1 MRKLRIRGVARL
13 TQFAIVQG
21 LVTLEETVLNIPRSE
36 VDAEVAKLDQ
46 LIGQFEQLVALK
58 YDDLVSDPAQ
68 RQTVKISDL
77 STSLVQFKQMKQLY
91 AGYMT
96 RKSEMPVEALI
107 DRLLLPHFDTDY
119 AARMV
124 LGRHWRDATE
134 SQRKRFIEAFYQSL
148 MADYGDAMLQ
158 FKREQLKILPFRGD
172 PAANTATVRTEVMR
186 EGKVVPVNFSVRR
199 TPEGW
204 KVWDV
209 TIEGI
214 SYARNFRNDFGT
226 EVDQQGLEHLIKRLE
241 AQNAGAAPRPS
252 STPPAPKPAAR
263 TG

>member
-1 MRKLRIRGVARL
+1 VTDAAMRALVYPLLVLLGAFPSLVCGATAPATPGPGPQELMEQVTRDMQQAIDADREALAKDPARL
-13 TQFAIVQG
+13 
-21 LVTLEETVLNIPRSE
+21 R
-36 VDAEVAKLDQ
+36 
-46 LIGQFEQLVALK
+46 
-58 YDDLVSDPAQ
+58 
-68 RQTVKISDL
+68 
-77 STSLVQFKQMKQLY
+77 
-91 AGYMT
+91 
-96 RKSEMPVEALI
+96 ALI

-124 LGRHWRDATE
+124 LGRHWRDATD

-148 MADYGDAMLQ
+148 MSDYGDAMLQ
-158 FKREQLKILPFRGD
+158 FKRDQLKILPFRGD
-172 PAANTATVRTEVMR
+172 PAADTATVRTEVMR
-186 EGKVVPVNFSVRR
+186 EGKVVPVNFSLRR

-204 KVWDV
+204 KAWDV

-241 AQNAGAAPRPS
+241 AQNAGTSEAAPPAK
-252 STPPAPKPAAR
+252 PPAR

>member
-1 MRKLRIRGVARL
+1 MRSLVFSLLMLIGALPMAAMAEATTPGPGPQELMEQVSRELQQAIDADRDALVKDRAKLRAV
-13 TQFAIVQG
+13 
-21 LVTLEETVLNIPRSE
+21 
-36 VDAEVAKLDQ
+36 
-46 LIGQFEQLVALK
+46 
-58 YDDLVSDPAQ
+58 
-68 RQTVKISDL
+68 
-77 STSLVQFKQMKQLY
+77 
-91 AGYMT
+91 
-96 RKSEMPVEALI
+96 I

-148 MADYGDAMLQ
+148 MADYGDALLQ
-158 FKREQLKILPFRGD
+158 FNREQLKILPFRGD
-172 PAANTATVRTEVMR
+172 PAASTATVRTEVMR
-186 EGKVVPVNFSVRR
+186 DGTVVPVNFSLRR

-204 KVWDV
+204 KAWDV

-241 AQNAGAAPRPS
+241 TQNAGGASSSSARPAEK
-252 STPPAPKPAAR
+252 PPAPKPAAR

>member
-1 MRKLRIRGVARL
+1 MRALVYPLLLVMGAIPSFAAAQAATPGPGPQELMEQVSRDLQQAIDADREALAKDKAKLRAV
-13 TQFAIVQG
+13 
-21 LVTLEETVLNIPRSE
+21 
-36 VDAEVAKLDQ
+36 
-46 LIGQFEQLVALK
+46 
-58 YDDLVSDPAQ
+58 
-68 RQTVKISDL
+68 
-77 STSLVQFKQMKQLY
+77 
-91 AGYMT
+91 
-96 RKSEMPVEALI
+96 I

-124 LGRHWRDATE
+124 LGRHWRDATDE
-134 SQRKRFIEAFYQSL
+134 QRKRFIEAFYQSL
-148 MADYGDAMLQ
+148 MADYGDALLQ
-158 FKREQLKILPFRGD
+158 FNREQLKILPFRGD

-186 EGKVVPVNFSVRR
+186 EGKVVPVNFSLRR

-204 KVWDV
+204 KAWDV

-241 AQNAGAAPRPS
+241 AQNSGAAPRPS
-252 STPPAPKPAAR
+252 SPTTAPAPKPAAR

>member
-1 MRKLRIRGVARL
+1 VTYVAMRALVYSLLLVLGAIPALAEAQVATPGPGPQELMERVSRDLQQAIDADREALAKDKAKLRVI
-13 TQFAIVQG
+13 
-21 LVTLEETVLNIPRSE
+21 
-36 VDAEVAKLDQ
+36 
-46 LIGQFEQLVALK
+46 
-58 YDDLVSDPAQ
+58 
-68 RQTVKISDL
+68 
-77 STSLVQFKQMKQLY
+77 
-91 AGYMT
+91 
-96 RKSEMPVEALI
+96 I
-107 DRLLLPHFDTDY
+107 DRVLLPHFDSDY

-134 SQRKRFIEAFYQSL
+134 DQRKRFIEAFYQSL
-148 MADYGDAMLQ
+148 MADYGDALLE
-158 FKREQLKILPFRGD
+158 FNREQLKILPFRGD

-186 EGKVVPVNFSVRR
+186 EGKVVPVNFTLRG

-241 AQNAGAAPRPS
+241 AQNAGAAKRPS
-252 STPPAPKPAAR
+252 SPSPAPAAKPAAR

>member
-1 MRKLRIRGVARL
+1 VTDAAMRAFLYPLLLAIGALPALVAAQAAAPGPGPQELMEQVSRDLQQAIDADREALTKDRARL
-13 TQFAIVQG
+13 RAV
-21 LVTLEETVLNIPRSE
+21 
-36 VDAEVAKLDQ
+36 
-46 LIGQFEQLVALK
+46 
-58 YDDLVSDPAQ
+58 
-68 RQTVKISDL
+68 
-77 STSLVQFKQMKQLY
+77 
-91 AGYMT
+91 
-96 RKSEMPVEALI
+96 I

-148 MADYGDAMLQ
+148 MADYGDALLQ
-158 FKREQLKILPFRGD
+158 FNREQLKILPFRGD
-172 PAANTATVRTEVMR
+172 PAASTATVRTEVMR
-186 EGKVVPVNFSVRR
+186 EGKVVPVNFSLRR

-204 KVWDV
+204 KAWDV

-241 AQNAGAAPRPS
+241 AQNTGAAPRPS
-252 STPPAPKPAAR
+252 STPPAPAPKPAAR

>member
-1 MRKLRIRGVARL
+1 VTDAAMRVLVYPLLLLIGAIPGFAAAQTATPGPGPQELMEQVSRDMQQAIDADREALAKDPAKLR
-13 TQFAIVQG
+13 
-21 LVTLEETVLNIPRSE
+21 
-36 VDAEVAKLDQ
+36 
-46 LIGQFEQLVALK
+46 
-58 YDDLVSDPAQ
+58 
-68 RQTVKISDL
+68 
-77 STSLVQFKQMKQLY
+77 
-91 AGYMT
+91 
-96 RKSEMPVEALI
+96 ALI
-107 DRLLLPHFDTDY
+107 DRLLLPHFDSDY

-134 SQRKRFIEAFYQSL
+134 SQRQRFIEAFYQSL
-148 MADYGDAMLQ
+148 MADYGDALLQ
-158 FKREQLKILPFRGD
+158 FNREQLKILPFRGD

-186 EGKVVPVNFSVRR
+186 EGKVVPVNFSLRR

-204 KVWDV
+204 KAWDV

-241 AQNAGAAPRPS
+241 AQNASAAKRPAS
-252 STPPAPKPAAR
+252 PTPAPAAKPAAR

>member
-1 MRKLRIRGVARL
+1 MRALAYSLLLVLGAVASLAVAQAVTPGPGPQELMEQVSRDLQQAIDADREALAKDKAKLRVI
-13 TQFAIVQG
+13 
-21 LVTLEETVLNIPRSE
+21 
-36 VDAEVAKLDQ
+36 
-46 LIGQFEQLVALK
+46 
-58 YDDLVSDPAQ
+58 
-68 RQTVKISDL
+68 
-77 STSLVQFKQMKQLY
+77 
-91 AGYMT
+91 
-96 RKSEMPVEALI
+96 I
-107 DRLLLPHFDTDY
+107 DRVLLPHFDTDY

-134 SQRKRFIEAFYQSL
+134 DQRKRFIEAFYQSL
-148 MADYGDAMLQ
+148 MADYGDALLQ
-158 FKREQLKILPFRGD
+158 FNREQLKILPFRGD

-186 EGKVVPVNFSVRR
+186 EGKVVPVNFTLRS

-204 KVWDV
+204 KAWDV

-252 STPPAPKPAAR
+252 PPAPTSAPATKPAAR

>member
-1 MRKLRIRGVARL
+1 MRALVYPLLVILGAIPAFAAAQTATPGPGPQQLMEQITRDMQKAIDADREALAKDRAKLR
-13 TQFAIVQG
+13 
-21 LVTLEETVLNIPRSE
+21 
-36 VDAEVAKLDQ
+36 
-46 LIGQFEQLVALK
+46 
-58 YDDLVSDPAQ
+58 
-68 RQTVKISDL
+68 
-77 STSLVQFKQMKQLY
+77 
-91 AGYMT
+91 
-96 RKSEMPVEALI
+96 ALI

-148 MADYGDAMLQ
+148 MADYGDALLQ
-158 FKREQLKILPFRGD
+158 FNREQLKILPFRGD

-186 EGKVVPVNFSVRR
+186 EGKVVPVNFSLRR

-204 KVWDV
+204 KAWDV

-241 AQNAGAAPRPS
+241 AQSAGGAPSPS
-252 STPPAPKPAAR
+252 SAPPAQKLPAPKPAAG

>member
-1 MRKLRIRGVARL
+1 MRALVYPLILILGAIPAFAAAQTATTGPGPQELMEQVSRDMQKAIDADREALAKDPAKLR
-13 TQFAIVQG
+13 
-21 LVTLEETVLNIPRSE
+21 
-36 VDAEVAKLDQ
+36 
-46 LIGQFEQLVALK
+46 
-58 YDDLVSDPAQ
+58 
-68 RQTVKISDL
+68 
-77 STSLVQFKQMKQLY
+77 
-91 AGYMT
+91 
-96 RKSEMPVEALI
+96 ALI

-134 SQRKRFIEAFYQSL
+134 SQRERFIEAFYQSL
-148 MADYGDAMLQ
+148 MADYGDALLQ
-158 FKREQLKILPFRGD
+158 FNREQLKILPFRGD
-172 PAANTATVRTEVMR
+172 PAASTATVRTEVMR
-186 EGKVVPVNFSVRR
+186 EGKVVPVNFSLRR

-241 AQNAGAAPRPS
+241 AQNAGAAKRPS
-252 STPPAPKPAAR
+252 SPAPAPAAKPAAR

>member
-1 MRKLRIRGVARL
+1 VIDATMRAFVYPLLVLLGAFPSLVSGATSTATAAATPGPGPQELMEQVSRDMQQAIDADREALAKDPAKLR
-13 TQFAIVQG
+13 
-21 LVTLEETVLNIPRSE
+21 
-36 VDAEVAKLDQ
+36 
-46 LIGQFEQLVALK
+46 
-58 YDDLVSDPAQ
+58 
-68 RQTVKISDL
+68 
-77 STSLVQFKQMKQLY
+77 
-91 AGYMT
+91 
-96 RKSEMPVEALI
+96 ALI

-124 LGRHWRDATE
+124 LGLHWRNATE

-148 MADYGDAMLQ
+148 MKDYGDAMLQ
-158 FKREQLKILPFRGD
+158 FKRDQLKILPFRGD
-172 PAANTATVRTEVMR
+172 AAANTATVRTEVMR

-199 TPEGW
+199 TPDGW

-226 EVDQQGLEHLIKRLE
+226 EVNQQGLEHLIQRLE
-241 AQNAGAAPRPS
+241 AQNAGTAPRAPSAAPAA
-252 STPPAPKPAAR
+252 PAPKPAAR

>member
-1 MRKLRIRGVARL
+1 MRALVYPLLLLLGAIPAFASAATPGPGPQELMEQVSRDMQKAIDADREALAKDPAKLR
-13 TQFAIVQG
+13 
-21 LVTLEETVLNIPRSE
+21 
-36 VDAEVAKLDQ
+36 
-46 LIGQFEQLVALK
+46 
-58 YDDLVSDPAQ
+58 
-68 RQTVKISDL
+68 
-77 STSLVQFKQMKQLY
+77 
-91 AGYMT
+91 
-96 RKSEMPVEALI
+96 ALI

-252 STPPAPKPAAR
+252 SAPPAPKPAAR

>member
-1 MRKLRIRGVARL
+1 MRALVYPLLLILGAFPALASAATATPGPGPQELMDQVSRDMQAAIDADREALAQDPAKLR
-13 TQFAIVQG
+13 
-21 LVTLEETVLNIPRSE
+21 
-36 VDAEVAKLDQ
+36 
-46 LIGQFEQLVALK
+46 
-58 YDDLVSDPAQ
+58 
-68 RQTVKISDL
+68 
-77 STSLVQFKQMKQLY
+77 
-91 AGYMT
+91 
-96 RKSEMPVEALI
+96 ALI
-107 DRLLLPHFDTDY
+107 DRMLLPHFDTDY

-134 SQRKRFIEAFYQSL
+134 SQRSRFIEAFYQSL
-148 MADYGDAMLQ
+148 MRDYGNAMLE

-172 PAANTATVRTEVMR
+172 PAADTATVRTEVMR
-186 EGKVVPVNFSVRR
+186 DGKSVPVNFTMRR

-226 EVDQQGLEHLIKRLE
+226 EVEQEGLEHLIKRLE

-252 STPPAPKPAAR
+252 AATPGPAPKK
-263 TG
+263 G

>member
-1 MRKLRIRGVARL
+1 MRALAYSLLLVLGAVASLAVAQAVTPGPGPQELMEQVSRDLQQAIDADREALAKDKAKLRVI
-13 TQFAIVQG
+13 
-21 LVTLEETVLNIPRSE
+21 
-36 VDAEVAKLDQ
+36 
-46 LIGQFEQLVALK
+46 
-58 YDDLVSDPAQ
+58 
-68 RQTVKISDL
+68 
-77 STSLVQFKQMKQLY
+77 
-91 AGYMT
+91 
-96 RKSEMPVEALI
+96 I
-107 DRLLLPHFDTDY
+107 DRVLLPHFDTDY

-134 SQRKRFIEAFYQSL
+134 DQRKRFIEAFYQSL
-148 MADYGDAMLQ
+148 MADYGDALLQ
-158 FKREQLKILPFRGD
+158 FNREQLKILPFRGD

-186 EGKVVPVNFSVRR
+186 EGKVVPVNFTLRS

-204 KVWDV
+204 KAWDV

-252 STPPAPKPAAR
+252 PPAPTPATATKPAAR

>member
-1 MRKLRIRGVARL
+1 MRAFAYSLLLVLGAVASLAVAQAATPGPGPQELMEQVSRDLQQAIDADREALAKDKAKLRTI
-13 TQFAIVQG
+13 
-21 LVTLEETVLNIPRSE
+21 
-36 VDAEVAKLDQ
+36 
-46 LIGQFEQLVALK
+46 
-58 YDDLVSDPAQ
+58 
-68 RQTVKISDL
+68 
-77 STSLVQFKQMKQLY
+77 
-91 AGYMT
+91 
-96 RKSEMPVEALI
+96 I
-107 DRLLLPHFDTDY
+107 DRVLLPHFDSDY

-134 SQRKRFIEAFYQSL
+134 DQRKRFIEAFYQSL
-148 MADYGDAMLQ
+148 MADYGDALLQ
-158 FKREQLKILPFRGD
+158 FNREQLKILPFRGD

-186 EGKVVPVNFSVRR
+186 DGKVVPVNFTLRS

-204 KVWDV
+204 KAWDV

-241 AQNAGAAPRPS
+241 AQNAGVAPRPS
-252 STPPAPKPAAR
+252 SPAPTPTPAPKPPAR

>member
-1 MRKLRIRGVARL
+1 MRALVYPFLVLLGALPTLVSSATATTAANATPGPGPQQLMEQVTRDMQQAIDADREALAKDPAKLR
-13 TQFAIVQG
+13 
-21 LVTLEETVLNIPRSE
+21 
-36 VDAEVAKLDQ
+36 
-46 LIGQFEQLVALK
+46 
-58 YDDLVSDPAQ
+58 
-68 RQTVKISDL
+68 
-77 STSLVQFKQMKQLY
+77 
-91 AGYMT
+91 
-96 RKSEMPVEALI
+96 ALI

-124 LGRHWRDATE
+124 LGRHWRDATA

-148 MADYGDAMLQ
+148 MGDYGDAMLE

-172 PAANTATVRTEVMR
+172 AAANTATVRTEVMR
-186 EGKVVPVNFSVRR
+186 EGKVVPVNFSLHR
-199 TPEGW
+199 TPDGW
-204 KVWDV
+204 KAWDV

-241 AQNAGAAPRPS
+241 VQNAGTAQQPPSAAPAA
-252 STPPAPKPAAR
+252 PAPKPAAR

>member
-1 MRKLRIRGVARL
+1 MRAFLFPLLLAIGTLPAIVAAQTVAPGPGPQELMEQVSRDLQQAIDADREALTKDRARL
-13 TQFAIVQG
+13 RAV
-21 LVTLEETVLNIPRSE
+21 
-36 VDAEVAKLDQ
+36 
-46 LIGQFEQLVALK
+46 
-58 YDDLVSDPAQ
+58 
-68 RQTVKISDL
+68 
-77 STSLVQFKQMKQLY
+77 
-91 AGYMT
+91 
-96 RKSEMPVEALI
+96 I

-148 MADYGDAMLQ
+148 MADYGDALLQ
-158 FKREQLKILPFRGD
+158 FNREQLKILPFRGD
-172 PAANTATVRTEVMR
+172 PAASTATVRTEVMR
-186 EGKVVPVNFSVRR
+186 EGKVVPVNFSLRR

-204 KVWDV
+204 KAWDV

-252 STPPAPKPAAR
+252 SPAPKPAAR
-263 TG
+263 AG

>member
-1 MRKLRIRGVARL
+1 VTDDAMRALVYPLLLLLCAFPALVSGASAPATPGPGPQELMEKVSREMQQAIDADREALAKDPARL
-13 TQFAIVQG
+13 
-21 LVTLEETVLNIPRSE
+21 R
-36 VDAEVAKLDQ
+36 
-46 LIGQFEQLVALK
+46 
-58 YDDLVSDPAQ
+58 
-68 RQTVKISDL
+68 
-77 STSLVQFKQMKQLY
+77 
-91 AGYMT
+91 
-96 RKSEMPVEALI
+96 ALI

-124 LGRHWRDATE
+124 LGRHWRDATD

-148 MADYGDAMLQ
+148 MKDYGDAMLQ
-158 FKREQLKILPFRGD
+158 FKRDQLKILPFRGD

-186 EGKVVPVNFSVRR
+186 EGKVVPVNFSLRR

-204 KVWDV
+204 KAWDV

-241 AQNAGAAPRPS
+241 AQNAGTAA
-252 STPPAPKPAAR
+252 TPPTTKPAAG

>member
-1 MRKLRIRGVARL
+1 MQQAIDADREALAKDPARL
-13 TQFAIVQG
+13 
-21 LVTLEETVLNIPRSE
+21 R
-36 VDAEVAKLDQ
+36 
-46 LIGQFEQLVALK
+46 
-58 YDDLVSDPAQ
+58 
-68 RQTVKISDL
+68 
-77 STSLVQFKQMKQLY
+77 
-91 AGYMT
+91 
-96 RKSEMPVEALI
+96 ALI

-124 LGRHWRDATE
+124 LGRHWRDATD

-148 MADYGDAMLQ
+148 MKDYGDAMLQ
-158 FKREQLKILPFRGD
+158 FKRDQLKILPFRGD

-186 EGKVVPVNFSVRR
+186 EGKVVPVNFSLRR

-204 KVWDV
+204 KAWDV

-241 AQNAGAAPRPS
+241 AQNAGTAA
-252 STPPAPKPAAR
+252 TPPTTKPAAG

>member
-1 MRKLRIRGVARL
+1 MRALVYPLLLILGAIPAGAVAQTATPGPGPQELMEQVSRDLQQAIDVDREALKKDRAKLR
-13 TQFAIVQG
+13 AI
-21 LVTLEETVLNIPRSE
+21 
-36 VDAEVAKLDQ
+36 
-46 LIGQFEQLVALK
+46 
-58 YDDLVSDPAQ
+58 
-68 RQTVKISDL
+68 
-77 STSLVQFKQMKQLY
+77 
-91 AGYMT
+91 
-96 RKSEMPVEALI
+96 I

-148 MADYGDAMLQ
+148 MADYGDALLQ
-158 FKREQLKILPFRGD
+158 FNREQLKILPFRGD
-172 PAANTATVRTEVMR
+172 PAASTATVRTEVMR
-186 EGKVVPVNFSVRR
+186 EGKVVPVNFSLRR

-204 KVWDV
+204 KAWDV

-241 AQNAGAAPRPS
+241 TQNAGVEPRPTS
-252 STPPAPKPAAR
+252 PAPAPKPAAR

>member
-1 MRKLRIRGVARL
+1 MRALAYSLLLVLGAVASLAVAQAVTPGPGPQELMEQVSRDLQQAIDADREALTKDKAKLRVI
-13 TQFAIVQG
+13 
-21 LVTLEETVLNIPRSE
+21 
-36 VDAEVAKLDQ
+36 
-46 LIGQFEQLVALK
+46 
-58 YDDLVSDPAQ
+58 
-68 RQTVKISDL
+68 
-77 STSLVQFKQMKQLY
+77 
-91 AGYMT
+91 
-96 RKSEMPVEALI
+96 I
-107 DRLLLPHFDTDY
+107 DRVLLPHFDTDY

-134 SQRKRFIEAFYQSL
+134 DQRKRFIEAFYQSL
-148 MADYGDAMLQ
+148 MADYGDALLQ
-158 FKREQLKILPFRGD
+158 FNREQLKILPFRGD

-186 EGKVVPVNFSVRR
+186 EGKVVPVNFTLRS

-204 KVWDV
+204 KAWDV

-252 STPPAPKPAAR
+252 PPAPTSAPATKPAAR

>member
-1 MRKLRIRGVARL
+1 VTDAAMRALVYPLLLILGAIPAFAAAQTATPGPGPQELMEQVSRDMQKAIDADREALAKDPAKLR
-13 TQFAIVQG
+13 
-21 LVTLEETVLNIPRSE
+21 
-36 VDAEVAKLDQ
+36 
-46 LIGQFEQLVALK
+46 
-58 YDDLVSDPAQ
+58 
-68 RQTVKISDL
+68 
-77 STSLVQFKQMKQLY
+77 
-91 AGYMT
+91 
-96 RKSEMPVEALI
+96 ALI
-107 DRLLLPHFDTDY
+107 DRLLLPHFDSDY

-134 SQRKRFIEAFYQSL
+134 SQRQRFIEAFYQSL
-148 MADYGDAMLQ
+148 MADYGDALLQ
-158 FKREQLKILPFRGD
+158 FNREQLKILPFRGD

-186 EGKVVPVNFSVRR
+186 EGKVVPVNFSLRR

-241 AQNAGAAPRPS
+241 AQNAGAAKRPS
-252 STPPAPKPAAR
+252 SPTPAPAAKPAAR